1 MREGSGETSVAVTPD
16 VAFGYLADPRH
27 TREWF
32 AGATLAEQPTGEPRA
47 GMAWRFVL
55 VRSDNRVVPVRMA
68 VYEPP
73 SRFVWRTTLP
83 WPRTNLEWEMHCD
96 PEEPLPG
103 LSATPSRLGK
113 GQSATHTRLRMTIR
127 IAPGPVGW
135 LALWVS
141 PRAYRPNPALQ
152 AQRAVERA
160 RDALVEQT
168 DEQTNEQ
175 RMDRPPARKPSAKRG
190 RQRG

>member
-1 MREGSGETSVAVTPD
+1 MREGSGETLVAVAPD
-16 VAFGYLADPRH
+16 VAFAYLADPRH
-27 TREWF
+27 TQEWF

-83 WPRTNLEWEMHCD
+83 WPRTNLEWEMRCD
-96 PEEPLPG
+96 PEDDD
-103 LSATPSRLGK
+103 A
-113 GQSATHTRLRMTIR
+113 AHTHLHMTIR
-127 IAPGPVGW
+127 ITPGPVGW

-141 PRAYRPNPALQ
+141 PRAYQPNPALQ

-160 RDALVEQT
+160 RDALIEQT
-168 DEQTNEQ
+168 TQQT
-175 RMDRPPARKPSAKRG
+175 MDRPPARKPSEKRG

>member
-1 MREGSGETSVAVTPD
+1 MREGSGETSVAVAPD
-16 VAFGYLADPRH
+16 AAFAYLADPRH
-27 TREWF
+27 TQEWF

-68 VYEPP
+68 VYDSP
-73 SRFVWRTTLP
+73 SRFSWRTTLP
-83 WPRTNLEWEMHCD
+83 WPRTNLEWEMRCD
-96 PEEPLPG
+96 PEQSLPG
-103 LSATPSRLGK
+103 LSDTPPRAGE
-113 GQSATHTRLRMTIR
+113 GQSAAHTRLRMTIR

-160 RDALVEQT
+160 RDALI
-168 DEQTNEQ
+168 EQTNQQTSEQ
-175 RMDRPPARKPSAKRG
+175 TMDGPPARKPSAKRG

>member
-1 MREGSGETSVAVTPD
+1 MREGSGETSVAVAPD
-16 VAFGYLADPRH
+16 AAFAYLADPRH
-27 TREWF
+27 TQEWF

-55 VRSDNRVVPVRMA
+55 VRSDNRVVPVHMA
-68 VYEPP
+68 VYDPP
-73 SRFVWRTTLP
+73 SRFSWRTTLP
-83 WPRTNLEWEMHCD
+83 WPRTNLEWEMRCD
-96 PEEPLPG
+96 PEQPLPG
-103 LSATPSRLGK
+103 LSDTPPRAGE
-113 GQSATHTRLRMTIR
+113 GQSAAHTRLRMTIR

-160 RDALVEQT
+160 RDALIEQT
-168 DEQTNEQ
+168 SEQT
-175 RMDRPPARKPSAKRG
+175 MDGPPARKPSAKRG